1 MEREYQALLGEL
13 CHRFAAVKGV
23 EKWKADSDEKI
34 RAALKSYDPAK
45 ERTTDFLLGGAPR
58 IGQGAPAPSMDLS
71 SLLAQL
77 RDAPNV
83 ARLHAFASQVAPRCS
98 DREISMQIVRD
109 IVRAYLQPFPIS
121 YVPTRVY
128 YFVHRYFILAF
139 T

>member
-1 MEREYQALLGEL
+1 
-13 CHRFAAVKGV
+13 
-23 EKWKADSDEKI
+23 
-34 RAALKSYDPAK
+34 
-45 ERTTDFLLGGAPR
+45 
-58 IGQGAPAPSMDLS
+58 MDLS

-109 IVRAYLQPFPIS
+109 IIRAYLQPFPIS
-121 YVPTRVY
+121 YVPMSSTTRVY
-128 YFVHRYFILAF
+128 YFVHRYFILSL